1 MSERPI
7 ILVCGCRKYEEYLH
21 AALRRFD
28 RPDFEVIGILGG
40 KDGSA
45 VYDPTSKILSL
56 PVSDTYEALP
66 TKIHAAFAWIAANR
80 PGIPGVFKTDDDM
93 VFDMNALTSTI
104 LSHTERAYWGVMLG
118 VSHAGA
124 IPIGRIEARFVDK
137 TLRPSHQS
145 AAYCFGWGYWIS
157 ATALPLIVAAEVI
170 YKSSYLE
177 DMCTGYVMN
186 TSKIM
191 PTRIRTPYNEME
203 RTPELLAL
211 K

>member
-1 MSERPI
+1 MSRPV

-28 RPDFEVIGILGG
+28 RPDFEVIGLLGG
-40 KDGSA
+40 HEEPASLDL
-45 VYDPTSKILSL
+45 TTKILRL
-56 PVSDTYEALP
+56 PVPDTYEALP
-66 TKIHAAFAWIAANR
+66 TKIHAAFAWVAANR
-80 PGIPGVFKTDDDM
+80 PGIPGIFKTDDDM
-93 VFDMNALTSTI
+93 VFDMNALTPII
-104 LSHTERAYWGVMLG
+104 LSNVEKAYWGVMLG
-118 VSHAGA
+118 VSNAGT
-124 IPIGRIEARFVDK
+124 IPVSRIEARFVDK

-157 ATALPLIVAAEVI
+157 ATALPLIVAAETE
-170 YKSSYLE
+170 YKTSYLE

-186 TSKIM
+186 KSKIM
-191 PTRIRTPYNEME
+191 PTRIRTPYKEME